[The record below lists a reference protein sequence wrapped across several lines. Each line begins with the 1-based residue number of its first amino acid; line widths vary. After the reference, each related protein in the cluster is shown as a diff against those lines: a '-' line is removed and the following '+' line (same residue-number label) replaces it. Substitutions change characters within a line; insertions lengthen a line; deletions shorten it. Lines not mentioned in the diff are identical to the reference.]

1 MRSGSW
7 PRAIASV
14 FYGKYG
20 GVMTSKTRVAGF
32 LLLLLGGALQSWTPL
47 LLFVLAMLCHG
58 YLEARRQLEHGK

>member
-1 MRSGSW
+1 
-7 PRAIASV
+7 
-14 FYGKYG
+14 
-20 GVMTSKTRVAGF
+20 MTSKTRVAGF